1 MQIDKKVFHDLIS
14 KRKTAIHIPSVLN
27 ARRFAPHVYLPRIV
41 CFRKTEL
48 AQFTFMALR
57 NLIYHISFFIFG
69 VNCAFL
75 AYRYF
80 AIAAYL
86 MLLV

>member
-1 MQIDKKVFHDLIS
+1 MQIAEKGFYDLIA
-14 KRKTAIHIPSVLN
+14 KRKAAIYIPSALN
-27 ARRFAPHVYLPRIV
+27 ARRLAPHVYLPRIV

-69 VNCAFL
+69 VNCAF
-75 AYRYF
+75 
-80 AIAAYL
+80 
-86 MLLV
+86 